1 MNEAEKNLPD
11 SGGVH
16 NFPLYFTLHMD
27 TTYTKNPVLE
37 CSGSSAGKKV
47 WTADNPTAAAEV
59 AQRIWDVS
67 QMLADQPGMGR
78 PGRVAGTRELVIAGL
93 PYILPYVE
101 KAGVVTIL
109 RVMHTSMK
117 WPKKF

>member
-1 MNEAEKNLPD
+1 MRVKWSRKALLNLD
-11 SGGVH
+11 YAVE
-16 NFPLYFTLHMD
+16 YI
-27 TTYTKNPVLE
+27 
-37 CSGSSAGKKV
+37 AG
-47 WTADNPTAAAEV
+47 DNPTAAAEV

-78 PGRVAGTRELVIAGL
+78 LGRVAGTRELVISGL
-93 PYILPYVE
+93 PYILPYIE
-101 KAGVVTIL
+101 KAGAVIIL